1 MSSKQRVVIKDKWKI
16 KKWYE
21 AIAPQA
27 FGGISLGTIPADD
40 PNKLIGRVIETTLYD
55 ITGDISQVHV
65 KLYFQIIEIDGD
77 KALTRFK
84 GHELARDYMRSL
96 VRRKSSKIQGIF
108 DVQTRDGYVL
118 RVTIIALTSYRCK
131 ASQKKAIRRVMKEY
145 IMKKASE
152 LSLDDFI
159 QNILNYKIP
168 AEIAELARKIY
179 PIRRVE
185 IYKTKLIMIPTPDG
199 PKPAA
204 VLSPLQ
210 LKTEKE

>member
-1 MSSKQRVVIKDKWKI
+1 MSSKQRVVIKDKLKI

-21 AIAPQA
+21 TIAPQA

-108 DVQTRDGYVL
+108 DVQTKDGYVL

-131 ASQKKAIRRVMKEY
+131 TSQKKAIRRVMKEY